1 LHECLEDHCVLLGE
15 WPYAYFV
22 PLRLSV

>member
-1 LHECLEDHCVLLGE
+1 LHECLEDDCVLLGE